1 MGSPWRLRT
10 VTPLVGMRWERADGA
25 WVEIVAG
32 IDGAIWVHGCDDQRT
47 QCMSF
52 QDAIEVAYSRQAQL
66 DGMVSPRP
74 QSGIKN

>member
-1 MGSPWRLRT
+1 

-32 IDGAIWVHGCDDQRT
+32 VDGTIWVHGCDDQRT

-52 QDAIEVAYSRQAQL
+52 QDALEVAYCRQVQL
-66 DGMVSPRP
+66 DGMVFPDASVGH
-74 QSGIKN
+74 Q